1 MTALSGKRTQGMRNL
16 FSWEMGICSRIM
28 SDAVICEI
36 KQTITEYL
44 ALAPAAGDTLE
55 GIRAWWLD
63 GHHCSQGVLL
73 SALRELEREGLI
85 RHVGSS
91 DGGCWVGPVSSAR

>member
-1 MTALSGKRTQGMRNL
+1 MSASGGKRTQGIRNFL
-16 FSWEMGICSRIM
+16 AWEMGICPRIM
-28 SDAVICEI
+28 SDAVISEI

-44 ALAPAAGDTLE
+44 ARSPAAGDTLE

-63 GHHCSQGVLL
+63 GHQCSQRVLL

-85 RHVGSS
+85 RRVGSA
-91 DGGCWVGPVSSAR
+91 DGEYWVGPVSSN